1 MNEWNSFLEQVP
13 SYYKGEL
20 KALPVLRS
28 AESGERFGL
37 LVASASAFPVI
48 KTEDSE
54 FTGIEYAAPLTIEE
68 SIREDIT
75 SGLQLGSEQFRVAL
89 ADTDAL
95 PAALQI
101 QEGESADLHGSFV
114 LLTVMSSGGSTE
126 LLAKRLGKRRELSPE
141 PAPAFSVATPES
153 SKRPRKE
160 TSMIDIT
167 GEDDVMELNLVSLFA
182 SVQSHKLTSLRCRA
196 FR

>member
-1 MNEWNSFLEQVP
+1 MNLSHDHVLRRNIRITLKSANSSRTELSTFVDTVAFGSHHIYLVCEFVNEWNSFLEQVP
-13 SYYKGEL
+13 SYYKGDL

-68 SIREDIT
+68 SVREDIT
-75 SGLQLGSEQFRVAL
+75 SGLRLGSEDFRVAL
-89 ADTDAL
+89 VDTDTL

-101 QEGESADLHGSFV
+101 QEGEPADLCNSFI
-114 LLTVMSSGGSTE
+114 LLTVIS
-126 LLAKRLGKRRELSPE
+126 
-141 PAPAFSVATPES
+141 
-153 SKRPRKE
+153 
-160 TSMIDIT
+160 
-167 GEDDVMELNLVSLFA
+167 
-182 SVQSHKLTSLRCRA
+182 
-196 FR
+196 